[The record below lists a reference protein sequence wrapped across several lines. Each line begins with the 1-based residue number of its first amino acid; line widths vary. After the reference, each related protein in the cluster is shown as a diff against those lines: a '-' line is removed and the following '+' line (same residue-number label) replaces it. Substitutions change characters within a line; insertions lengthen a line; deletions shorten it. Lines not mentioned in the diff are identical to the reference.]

1 MKERWVGYLPALL
14 LAALAGLTYWLD
26 QRVQPEDQHENWP
39 EDRTSWPKTS
49 WSRA

>member
-26 QRVQPEDQHENWP
+26 QTVQPEEP
-39 EDRTSWPKTS
+39 
-49 WSRA
+49 A